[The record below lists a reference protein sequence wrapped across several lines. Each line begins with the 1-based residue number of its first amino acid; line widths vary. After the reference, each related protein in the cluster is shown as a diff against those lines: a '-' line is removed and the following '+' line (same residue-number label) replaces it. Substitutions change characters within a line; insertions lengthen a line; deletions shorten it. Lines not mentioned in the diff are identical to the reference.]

1 MGLKE
6 FQEVDIDMRGIE
18 DHQSSLRHLDFGED
32 SFNVIEEAKINNS
45 IS

>member
-6 FQEVDIDMRGIE
+6 LQEVDFDVRGIE
-18 DHQSSLRHLDFGED
+18 DLQSSLRHLDFGED
-32 SFNVIEEAKINNS
+32 SFNVIEKAKISNS